1 MTPRC
6 GSGQIKTVRPK
17 SLWVVSG
24 HTIFGMSAGGA
35 TRDRQE
41 VAAGRRIWL
50 ADPFPQRDQQARR
63 FPVLAPT
70 KSSTKQNEVRINQ
83 RYDAVATP
91 HNKPSRGR
99 WFVRA
104 FSPSPDALIS
114 RPEDVTVMRQSQ
126 AEAWRVLGHRF
137 RAAHGSR
144 SSHLHTSCSPLLAGR
159 VAATRTG
166 RIGPLFSRQLR
177 RACSE
182 RGR

>member
-1 MTPRC
+1 
-6 GSGQIKTVRPK
+6 
-17 SLWVVSG
+17 
-24 HTIFGMSAGGA
+24 MSASGA

-41 VAAGRRIWL
+41 MAAGWRIWP
-50 ADPFPQRDQQARR
+50 ADPFPRRDQQARR

-70 KSSTKQNEVRINQ
+70 RSSTRQKEVRSTQ

-91 HNKPSRGR
+91 RNKPIRGG

-104 FSPSPDALIS
+104 ISPTSDALIS

-137 RAAHGSR
+137 HAAHGSR
-144 SSHLHTSCSPLLAGR
+144 SSHLRTSCSPLLAGR